1 MSDSILKEIRTV
13 GMASD
18 WLIANLSK
26 EMCNNS
32 EQKTGTSS
40 EQTHTK
46 TTYTRTIT
54 SFQLCPCVCEAR
66 TEHYKGYF
74 PLGCS
79 GS

>member
-1 MSDSILKEIRTV
+1 
-13 GMASD
+13 MASD
-18 WLIANLSK
+18 WLIANLGT

-40 EQTHTK
+40 EQTHTCTK

-66 TEHYKGYF
+66 TEHYKGCF